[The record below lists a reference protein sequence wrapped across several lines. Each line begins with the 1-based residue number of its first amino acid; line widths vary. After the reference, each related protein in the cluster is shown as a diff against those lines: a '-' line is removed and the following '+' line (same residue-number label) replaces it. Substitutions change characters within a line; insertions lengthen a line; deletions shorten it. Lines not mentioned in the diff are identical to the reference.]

1 MNSFSYTRA
10 ADIEGA
16 ISEASRDVASKFIA
30 GGTNILDLM
39 KEINR
44 SLQTTFVF
52 STHDKK
58 VIAKADRLVRIEDGR
73 IRRLGMR
80 TDDGWVLVKDRRR
93 TRDALA
99 GKLEEAEK

>member
-1 MNSFSYTRA
+1 
-10 ADIEGA
+10 
-16 ISEASRDVASKFIA
+16 
-30 GGTNILDLM
+30 M

-44 SLQTTFVF
+44 SMQTTFVF

-73 IRRLGMR
+73 IRRLGVR

-93 TRDALA
+93 SRKTMA
-99 GKLEEAEK
+99 GNLEEAAK